1 MENQPPQNLGKKYY
15 FCWKKFY
22 NKEIN
27 EYYDIFKTHIDA
39 YMESKE
45 FGEQQYWKYKRF
57 IRNTDESIEY
67 YNKYQ
72 YEIEKYRSSNE
83 YERIVE
89 EAKTRETPTHYQ
101 CACGSKILHKSLKGH
116 RTTKKHK
123 KYLLQ
128 FEGI

>member
-1 MENQPPQNLGKKYY
+1 MENQNLEKKYY

-22 NKEIN
+22 NKEN
-27 EYYDIFKTHIDA
+27 DEYYDIFKKHIDA
-39 YMESKE
+39 FMESKE

-57 IRNTDESIEY
+57 ERDTDECIEY

-83 YERIVE
+83 YERIVQK
-89 EAKTRETPTHYQ
+89 ARTREIEKPTHYQ
-101 CACGSKILHKSLKGH
+101 CACGSKVLQKSLKGH